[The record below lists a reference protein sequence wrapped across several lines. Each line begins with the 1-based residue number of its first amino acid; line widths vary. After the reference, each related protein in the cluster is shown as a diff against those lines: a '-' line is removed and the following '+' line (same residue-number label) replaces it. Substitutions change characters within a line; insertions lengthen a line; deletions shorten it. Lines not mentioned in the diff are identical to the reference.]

1 MMIDIDGIVA
11 TVTPSSTFDSLSG
24 FGDPDPTDLDRLAAS
39 LHDLALCSGKPGANE
54 ADEHL
59 PLEAVAEHE
68 QLLVSAVPTAGEQ
81 L

>member
-1 MMIDIDGIVA
+1 MIDISGIVA
-11 TVTPSSTFDSLSG
+11 TVTPSPTFDSLSSG

-39 LHDLALCSGKPGANE
+39 LHDLALCSCKPGANE

-68 QLLVSAVPTAGEQ
+68 HLHESAAPTAGEQ

>member
-11 TVTPSSTFDSLSG
+11 TVTPSSTFDSLSSG

-39 LHDLALCSGKPGANE
+39 LHDLALCSGKPSANE
-54 ADEHL
+54 ADEYL

-68 QLLVSAVPTAGEQ
+68 QLLVSAVPTAGE
-81 L
+81 